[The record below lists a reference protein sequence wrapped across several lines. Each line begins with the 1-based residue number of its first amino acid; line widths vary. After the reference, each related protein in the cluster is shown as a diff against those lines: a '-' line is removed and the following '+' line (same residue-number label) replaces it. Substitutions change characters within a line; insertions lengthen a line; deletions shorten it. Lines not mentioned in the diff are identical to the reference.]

1 MIAGPY
7 CPVNSQG
14 KSREFAGRSLHRALS
29 IRKDISGCDQR
40 FERYRNDSGVR

>member
-7 CPVNSQG
+7 CPLNSQG

-40 FERYRNDSGVR
+40 LERYRNDFGVR